1 MVAVLHITTITMAT
15 VDLGSGQ
22 VYLMTREREERERR
36 EIYSHFILSLGA
48 ATGGTLG
55 YLFGSRRG

>member
-1 MVAVLHITTITMAT
+1 MVVVLLITTITMAT

-22 VYLMTREREERERR
+22 VHLMTRERERERR
-36 EIYSHFILSLGA
+36 EIYLHFILFLGA

-55 YLFGSRRG
+55 YLFGNRRG